1 MNDNILANLQR
12 ALRFTFKSGNLIY
25 ILLTGII
32 LSAAFHHFYK
42 QDFMFKLGRI
52 GKVSMTPALMIVA
65 LVIVVFFCKALDN
78 AARLRAGMDD
88 DVSPI
93 TPTSII
99 PAKVPLGFVCSTL
112 ALMYFVIHISRYFSI
127 TVFFASIIIF
137 LLVLFLLTP
146 AMMLIMLKTENAAS
160 TLSSQDLG
168 EALSDIGVGRYITAL
183 VISALIFAVFILF
196 DYFWI
201 APYMQEKIA
210 ENLMA
215 QLFSGKGENEL
226 SLPVIV
232 YGYSLMGGLV
242 FMLLAFFNHHFYAT
256 FFPRE
261 DDEDGEYGMD
271 ISDREGITATL
282 AEHGVSAAP
291 QAEKK
296 AAEPLPDFS
305 LLTDADTSNM
315 GIETQKAFALALAR
329 ADALLTSNKIDAGLA
344 LLAPFADEAHDAA
357 AYFPAYQRIYA
368 LKPQYDLLHR
378 LIAAAARGH
387 QPSFDLIRPELERI
401 DPATLPADSVLP
413 LAQFAARQQHYK
425 TVLAI
430 TRQFAK
436 NHPEHPQLIDNY
448 ILAARA
454 LAKIDAVDKAQQL
467 LQQMLTRFPDHAK
480 AAQIRHTLK
489 LLQEKT

>member
-1 MNDNILANLQR
+1 
-12 ALRFTFKSGNLIY
+12 
-25 ILLTGII
+25 
-32 LSAAFHHFYK
+32 
-42 QDFMFKLGRI
+42 MFKLGRI
-52 GKVSMTPALMIVA
+52 GKVSMTPVLMIVA
-65 LVIVVFFCKALDN
+65 LAMVVFFCKALDN

-88 DVSPI
+88 DVFPI

-112 ALMYFVIHISRYFSI
+112 ALMYLVIRISRYFSI

-146 AMMLIMLKTENAAS
+146 AMMLIMLKTENTAS

-183 VISALIFAVFILF
+183 VISALIFAVFILS

-201 APYMQEKIA
+201 APYMQEKMA

-305 LLTDADTSNM
+305 LLTDADTSNLD
-315 GIETQKAFALALAR
+315 IEAQKAFALALAR
-329 ADALLTSNKIDAGLA
+329 ADALLTSNKIDAGLE
-344 LLAPFADEAHDAA
+344 LLAPFADETHDAA

-368 LKPQYDLLHR
+368 LKPQYDQLHR

-454 LAKIDAVDKAQQL
+454 LAKSGAVDKAQQL
-467 LQQMLTRFPDHAK
+467 LQQMLARFPDHTK
-480 AAQIRHTLK
+480 TAQIRHTLK

>member
-52 GKVSMTPALMIVA
+52 GKVSMTPVLMIVA
-65 LVIVVFFCKALDN
+65 LAMVVFFCKALDN

-344 LLAPFADEAHDAA
+344 LLAPFADENHDAA

-368 LKPQYDLLHR
+368 LKPQYDQLHR

-454 LAKIDAVDKAQQL
+454 LAKIGAVDKAQQL
-467 LQQMLTRFPDHAK
+467 LQQMLTRFPDHTK

>member
-12 ALRFTFKSGNLIY
+12 ALRFTFKPGNLIY

-32 LSAAFHHFYK
+32 LSAAFHYFYK

-52 GKVSMTPALMIVA
+52 GKVSMTPVLMIVA
-65 LVIVVFFCKALDN
+65 LAMVVFFCKALDN

-88 DVSPI
+88 DVFPI

-112 ALMYFVIHISRYFSI
+112 ALMYLVIRISRYFSI

-146 AMMLIMLKTENAAS
+146 AMMLIMLKTENTAS

-183 VISALIFAVFILF
+183 VISALIFAVFILS

-201 APYMQEKIA
+201 APYMQEKMA

-305 LLTDADTSNM
+305 LLTDADTSNLD
-315 GIETQKAFALALAR
+315 IEAQKAFALALAR
-329 ADALLTSNKIDAGLA
+329 ADALLTSNKIDAGLE
-344 LLAPFADEAHDAA
+344 LLAPFADETHDAA

-368 LKPQYDLLHR
+368 LKPQYDQLHR

-454 LAKIDAVDKAQQL
+454 LAKSGAVDKAQQL
-467 LQQMLTRFPDHAK
+467 LQQMLARFPDHAK
-480 AAQIRHTLK
+480 AAQIRHTLR

>member
-12 ALRFTFKSGNLIY
+12 ALRFTFKPGNLIY

-52 GKVSMTPALMIVA
+52 GKVSMTPTLMIVA
-65 LVIVVFFCKALDN
+65 LAMVVFFCKALDN

-88 DVSPI
+88 DVFPI

-112 ALMYFVIHISRYFSI
+112 ALMYLVIRISRYFSI

-146 AMMLIMLKTENAAS
+146 AMMLIMLKTENTAS

-183 VISALIFAVFILF
+183 VISALIFAVFILS

-201 APYMQEKIA
+201 APYMQEKMA

-261 DDEDGEYGMD
+261 D
-271 ISDREGITATL
+271 
-282 AEHGVSAAP
+282 
-291 QAEKK
+291 
-296 AAEPLPDFS
+296 
-305 LLTDADTSNM
+305 
-315 GIETQKAFALALAR
+315 
-329 ADALLTSNKIDAGLA
+329 
-344 LLAPFADEAHDAA
+344 
-357 AYFPAYQRIYA
+357 
-368 LKPQYDLLHR
+368 
-378 LIAAAARGH
+378 
-387 QPSFDLIRPELERI
+387 
-401 DPATLPADSVLP
+401 
-413 LAQFAARQQHYK
+413 
-425 TVLAI
+425 
-430 TRQFAK
+430 
-436 NHPEHPQLIDNY
+436 
-448 ILAARA
+448 
-454 LAKIDAVDKAQQL
+454 
-467 LQQMLTRFPDHAK
+467 
-480 AAQIRHTLK
+480 
-489 LLQEKT
+489 

>member
-25 ILLTGII
+25 IVGIAVILSISMNINASHMLEQAVTRQELTPSLFAMLVQMVAGVILICKVLDNTGRLRLGLDNEEISLNPVSVVSLSLPLRYTGII
-32 LSAAFHHFYK
+32 MLF
-42 QDFMFKLGRI
+42 
-52 GKVSMTPALMIVA
+52 
-65 LVIVVFFCKALDN
+65 
-78 AARLRAGMDD
+78 
-88 DVSPI
+88 
-93 TPTSII
+93 
-99 PAKVPLGFVCSTL
+99 GFVTGIIAAIL
-112 ALMYFVIHISRYFSI
+112 GNIISNQL
-127 TVFFASIIIF
+127 VFGAIIS
-137 LLVLFLLTP
+137 VLFPLTP
-146 AMMLIMLKTENAAS
+146 AMLLAMLETETAGAAF
-160 TLSSQDLG
+160 SSRPLAHAISEIG
-168 EALSDIGVGRYITAL
+168 TVNYIVALLIAGITFLIWWGVTHFWLEPAL
-183 VISALIFAVFILF
+183 
-196 DYFWI
+196 
-201 APYMQEKIA
+201 QQ
-210 ENLMA
+210 NLVGNLLEQA
-215 QLFSGKGENEL
+215 FSGKKSF
-226 SLPVIV
+226 SLPMVFYI
-232 YGYSLMGGLV
+232 YSFISSLSI
-242 FMLLAFFNHHFYAT
+242 MLLAFFNHHFYAT

-344 LLAPFADEAHDAA
+344 LLAPFADENHDAA

-387 QPSFDLIRPELERI
+387 QPSFDLIRPELESI

-454 LAKIDAVDKAQQL
+454 LAKIGAVDKAQQL

>member
-1 MNDNILANLQR
+1 
-12 ALRFTFKSGNLIY
+12 
-25 ILLTGII
+25 
-32 LSAAFHHFYK
+32 
-42 QDFMFKLGRI
+42 
-52 GKVSMTPALMIVA
+52 
-65 LVIVVFFCKALDN
+65 
-78 AARLRAGMDD
+78 MDD

-296 AAEPLPDFS
+296 AAEPLTDFS

-329 ADALLTSNKIDAGLA
+329 ADALLTSNKIDAGLE
-344 LLAPFADEAHDAA
+344 LLAPFADENHDAA
-357 AYFPAYQRIYA
+357 AYVPAYQRIYA

-387 QPSFDLIRPELERI
+387 QPSFDLIRPELESI

-454 LAKIDAVDKAQQL
+454 LAKIGAVDKAQQL
-467 LQQMLTRFPDHAK
+467 LQQMLARFPDHAK